1 MEPSARND
9 ILRRCP
15 LFAGLSETEIEN
27 ALHFF
32 DAVCRKYR
40 RGEIL
45 LAAGTAFSSFGL
57 VLSGRVQVSTFGME
71 GEQMLMAVVTP
82 GGTFGESLCF
92 LRVPEPNVWVEAA
105 EDSEVVWLSAA
116 RIASPGPD
124 GAAPDAV
131 NRFITILAGRTLAMN
146 DRIQILS
153 RVSLREKLTTFFA
166 EYRNRTG
173 SHSFTVPF
181 DRAGMAKYL
190 GCERSALSRELSR
203 MKADGLIDYE
213 RNSFRIL
220 SDGT

>member
-1 MEPSARND
+1 MERSVRNG
-9 ILRRCP
+9 ILRRCV
-15 LFAGLSETEIEN
+15 LFAGLSEAEIED

-32 DAVCRKYR
+32 RAVCRKYR
-40 RGEIL
+40 RGETMHN
-45 LAAGTAFSSFGL
+45 AGDVFSSFGL
-57 VLSGRVQVSTFGME
+57 VLSGRVEVSTFGME

-92 LRVPEPNVWVEAA
+92 LRTPEPNVWAEAA

-116 RIASPGPD
+116 RIADPGPD
-124 GAAPDAV
+124 SAARDAV
-131 NRFITILAGRTLAMN
+131 NRFITLLAGRTLAMN

-153 RVSLREKLTTFFA
+153 RISLREKLTTFLA
-166 EYRNRTG
+166 EYRNGTG

-203 MKADGLIDYE
+203 MKADGLIDYT
-213 RNSFRIL
+213 RNRFRIL